1 MSSFT
6 PSPAPS
12 LNRWMEPPPYHC
24 FFSPCI
30 LVLPELTRQQSSQ
43 PAASAHLLMNIRKIM
58 YIVLTLDYLS
68 CFTVI
73 VAPKA
78 LLTGRKTPSY
88 LLTYLPKALTM
99 TTFETRIAAGRAT
112 LWQSLVLDKKK
123 KSNSLSLM
131 DKTLPRNQSSG
142 KPPPPPF
149 YPWSKSFLY
158 VSMKNSLSHSDRLL
172 DRSKWT

>member
-1 MSSFT
+1 
-6 PSPAPS
+6 
-12 LNRWMEPPPYHC
+12 
-24 FFSPCI
+24 
-30 LVLPELTRQQSSQ
+30 
-43 PAASAHLLMNIRKIM
+43 M

-112 LWQSLVLDKKK
+112 L
-123 KSNSLSLM
+123 
-131 DKTLPRNQSSG
+131 
-142 KPPPPPF
+142 
-149 YPWSKSFLY
+149 
-158 VSMKNSLSHSDRLL
+158 
-172 DRSKWT
+172 